1 MGRQAFRSVTM
12 LIPNTLKVLLH
23 PTTYSVETTFL
34 ALSMTYRSS
43 VVSTGTRLRPRQ
55 WRVRISAGTWKFSL
69 PKTWIWFPPTL
80 SLNRYRAYFL
90 ALKRLWSLVNH
101 SPAPGDVLKNE
112 WSYTSTLHTCLHDV
126 QEKPLPLPYHYINWA
141 LKPTLKYSMT

>member
-55 WRVRISAGTWKFSL
+55 
-69 PKTWIWFPPTL
+69 
-80 SLNRYRAYFL
+80 
-90 ALKRLWSLVNH
+90 
-101 SPAPGDVLKNE
+101 
-112 WSYTSTLHTCLHDV
+112 
-126 QEKPLPLPYHYINWA
+126 
-141 LKPTLKYSMT
+141 